1 MLSRCGLLCFVL
13 AVSNLSAKPVARVEL
28 GYLQTGTRVTFV
40 RSPAGEWGI
49 EISGGAGLRIS
60 QSQPAMLEIF
70 RKEDD
75 IHQVA
80 AGYKTVRKSEAGID
94 ALAEIKYDNVLFRV
108 QDHWSLSGAVLA
120 VHRKVDVVG
129 HAAGGFDSAITLQAP
144 PSVGWSDVSYMAP
157 GALYGDATY
166 NGDVSPGGTLNYAA
180 HHFFMREDILPAPLF
195 ALSFHNGTSVA
206 ILDPSPLSLIHIPS
220 PRD

>member
-28 GYLQTGTRVTFV
+28 GYLQTGARVTLV
-40 RSPAGEWGI
+40 RSPTGEWGI

-60 QSQPAMLEIF
+60 QSQPATLEVF
-70 RKEDD
+70 RKDND

-80 AGYKTVRKSEAGID
+80 AGYKTVRKSESGID

-108 QDHWSLSGAVLA
+108 QDHWTLSGAVLA

-129 HAAGGFDSAITLQAP
+129 NAAGGSTQQSPFRLRRRSDGLTLATWLRALCMATQPTTVTVP
-144 PSVGWSDVSYMAP
+144 PAE
-157 GALYGDATY
+157 L
-166 NGDVSPGGTLNYAA
+166 
-180 HHFFMREDILPAPLF
+180 
-195 ALSFHNGTSVA
+195 
-206 ILDPSPLSLIHIPS
+206 
-220 PRD
+220 